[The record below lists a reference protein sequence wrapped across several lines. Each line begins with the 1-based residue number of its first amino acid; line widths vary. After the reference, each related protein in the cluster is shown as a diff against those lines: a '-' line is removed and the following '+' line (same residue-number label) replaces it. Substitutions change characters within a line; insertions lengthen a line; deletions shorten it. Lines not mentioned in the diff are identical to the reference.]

1 MENLF
6 DSMIEELEKK
16 SDGSDEALIAALRAK
31 RDEMGAD
38 ASMEEMADA
47 IQACLNAWYTEAT
60 GKEPPEAPAAR
71 DREFM
76 QRTTATLQTFLG
88 SVAWCYET
96 ITLQD
101 DYALYEIDD
110 LFDGVR
116 LRTQIHVQ
124 TGPRLC
130 RLSVIRPIMAD
141 AAL

>member
-47 IQACLNAWYTEAT
+47 IQACLNAWYTEMT
-60 GKEPPEAPAAR
+60 GKEPPESPAAR

-76 QRTTATLQTFLG
+76 QRTTATMQTFLG
-88 SVAWCYET
+88 SVA
-96 ITLQD
+96 
-101 DYALYEIDD
+101 
-110 LFDGVR
+110 
-116 LRTQIHVQ
+116 
-124 TGPRLC
+124 
-130 RLSVIRPIMAD
+130 
-141 AAL
+141 